1 LDRKINLFS
10 SQNREIL
17 KSQLTSIHFDLII
30 IGGGITGA
38 GICLDAVARGLKVC
52 LIEMN
57 DFASGTSSKS
67 TKLIHGGLR
76 YLEQF
81 EFKLVNETG
90 SERGIL
96 NKIAPHIV
104 NSEKMLLP
112 IKKKGKLNK
121 LSTSIALFVYD
132 YLAGVDK
139 EDKKNILTKEEI
151 IVKEPLLK
159 TNGLDGGAIYSE
171 FRTDDARL
179 TIEILKTAGRIGAM
193 PINYVKGEYYINKD
207 GKISGVNCI
216 DNLSKNSFVIN
227 SSYVVNAGG
236 PWVDDILINENKKL
250 VLSKGIHIVIP
261 YIKFPLKQ
269 SVYFDAID
277 KRMIFAIPRGNTTYI
292 GTTDTK
298 FSLNKHNI
306 PILKSEVNYLLQSVN
321 NYFSA
326 HLTIDDV
333 ISSWAGLRPLVK
345 DEGKKITEI
354 SRKDE
359 IFISKNGL
367 ITIAG
372 GKLTGYR
379 KMAERVLNKI
389 FKIGNF
395 ELKKCNT
402 KNIKLYESQNLKE
415 TKKEII
421 NYLLKINY
429 LKDEAI
435 SLYNIYGE
443 NTREIIKISKTIKS
457 QNKKKSIIIS
467 EFIFCFENEMCQ
479 NLVDFFFQRTS
490 RVYFEIEKISYQ
502 IKTIKETYKKLKSI
516 SEKQFKIEENEL
528 KKYIKTI
535 TTFI

>member
-1 LDRKINLFS
+1 MDRKINLFS

-76 YLEQF
+76 YLEEF
-81 EFKLVNETG
+81 EFKLVSETG

-236 PWVDDILINENKKL
+236 PWVDDILINENK
-250 VLSKGIHIVIP
+250 
-261 YIKFPLKQ
+261 
-269 SVYFDAID
+269 
-277 KRMIFAIPRGNTTYI
+277 R
-292 GTTDTK
+292 
-298 FSLNKHNI
+298 
-306 PILKSEVNYLLQSVN
+306 
-321 NYFSA
+321 
-326 HLTIDDV
+326 
-333 ISSWAGLRPLVK
+333 
-345 DEGKKITEI
+345 
-354 SRKDE
+354 
-359 IFISKNGL
+359 
-367 ITIAG
+367 
-372 GKLTGYR
+372 
-379 KMAERVLNKI
+379 
-389 FKIGNF
+389 
-395 ELKKCNT
+395 
-402 KNIKLYESQNLKE
+402 
-415 TKKEII
+415 
-421 NYLLKINY
+421 
-429 LKDEAI
+429 
-435 SLYNIYGE
+435 
-443 NTREIIKISKTIKS
+443 
-457 QNKKKSIIIS
+457 
-467 EFIFCFENEMCQ
+467 
-479 NLVDFFFQRTS
+479 
-490 RVYFEIEKISYQ
+490 
-502 IKTIKETYKKLKSI
+502 
-516 SEKQFKIEENEL
+516 
-528 KKYIKTI
+528 
-535 TTFI
+535 